1 MAKNILKTLFAG
13 EDDEFDGETP
23 LDDDALDA
31 HDEVEPAATG
41 RPRSLADA
49 WERLA
54 DQDRRIERRLVELEQ
69 TQAELLV
76 AVQAL
81 SETATKQLEVLKY
94 VGKFHEAAEKR
105 GRAMEHA
112 FQGVPDVLRTLPS
125 ATRESAQQLSDIAA
139 RLYEKAQDN
148 TVSALKSA
156 QANHQRV
163 IEELI
168 DRSLGQ
174 SRKLV
179 GWSILLLVACAVTL
193 LFAWSKLPA

>member
-13 EDDEFDGETP
+13 EDD
-23 LDDDALDA
+23 DDAERRLVDA
-31 HDEVEPAATG
+31 DAGDELVPTE

-49 WERLA
+49 WDRIA
-54 DQDRRIERRLVELEQ
+54 DQDRRLEERLRELEA
-69 TQAELLV
+69 TQAQLLV
-76 AVQAL
+76 AMQKLA
-81 SETATKQLEVLKY
+81 ETSTQQLEVLNY
-94 VGKFHEAAEKR
+94 LGKFHEAAEKR

-148 TVSALKSA
+148 TVNALKSA

-174 SRKLV
+174 SRRLV
-179 GWSILLLVACAVTL
+179 QWAILLLLVCAGL
-193 LFAWSKLPA
+193 LFFAWLQLQDAA